1 MKITAQD
8 LLALGVIDN
17 IIGEPTGGAHRD
29 RARVMRT
36 TGEAIAKT
44 LAEFDGK
51 SPAEIK
57 KQRHDR
63 FLQIG
68 RTL

>member
-1 MKITAQD
+1 
-8 LLALGVIDN
+8 
-17 IIGEPTGGAHRD
+17 
-29 RARVMRT
+29 MRT